1 MAKTAQSGNIYSLKS
16 TTLDAIRAANKAG
29 AKAVYDEDRV
39 SLSDITQSVVDEAKK
54 VDSAIEFR
62 NRVNEIN
69 NRDGAQLTDDHKASM
84 QTYLQTLK
92 ADNIDALISGD
103 KAAQE
108 EAMKILNN
116 ASNATTGWGIAIDE
130 IKNVTQGT
138 DGSGGVGF
146 SNAMDSKTADILGK
160 IASGESTMKIDE
172 EGKVTFDVV
181 VGGETLNITK
191 NQLDGLIKENVKP
204 VGFINESA
212 ELMNTLMSAAETGG
226 KAPALDARVALHR
239 DRLNQ
244 PGAPSV
250 AQLFKDPMLPGNT
263 KNIMTLMQEDPA
275 LSTWSFP
282 VSEKSTLDKNNDG
295 VFTIADLQDLDYE
308 TMVAVFNT
316 AEYEDVGKDIVANV
330 LGNYDVQQF
339 SSYDPDAIADIQP
352 MQPRRGS
359 AAKALPP
366 TQTQTL
372 LPEQTP
378 GSDLDQRNVIIEKPG
393 IGERIGSFV
402 RRTIGNLRGSI
413 KNERD
418 IRQEKRKIASS
429 VEVDGKTLKD
439 TVYEGDNIQEL
450 KRRFERKARSTGMSE
465 VDINKLFQ
473 GDGPAI
479 ITQLPNGKYTV
490 RLRTAADANLPRKT
504 PDGKAGSYQE
514 RAINRINSGK

>member
-16 TTLDAIRAANKAG
+16 TTLDAIRAANKAS

-39 SLSDITQSVVDEAKK
+39 SLSEITQSVVDEAKK

-62 NRVNEIN
+62 DRVNEIN
-69 NRDGAQLTDDHKASM
+69 NRDGAQLTDADKASM
-84 QTYLQTLK
+84 QTYLKTLK

-103 KAAQE
+103 KDAQE
-108 EAMKILNN
+108 EAMKILDN

-146 SNAMDSKTADILGK
+146 SNAMDTKTAEILGK
-160 IASGESTMKIDE
+160 IASGEKTMKIDE
-172 EGKVTFDVV
+172 EGNVTFDVI

-191 NQLDGLIKENVKP
+191 SQLDSLIKENVKP

-244 PGAPSV
+244 PGAPTV
-250 AQLFKDPMLPGNT
+250 AQLFKDAMLPGNT
-263 KNIMTLMQEDPA
+263 KNIMTLMQEDPS

-282 VSEKSTLDKNNDG
+282 VSEKSTLDKNDDG
-295 VFTIADLQDLDYE
+295 VFTVADLQDLDYE

-339 SSYDPDAIADIQP
+339 SSYDPNAIANPQP
-352 MQPRRGS
+352 MQVEKID
-359 AAKALPP
+359 AQATTLPP
-366 TQTQTL
+366 TQIPT
-372 LPEQTP
+372 
-378 GSDLDQRNVIIEKPG
+378 NVEPRELQQQDKPG

-413 KNERD
+413 RDERD
-418 IRQEKRKIASS
+418 IRQEQRKIDTS
-429 VEVDGKTLKD
+429 VEVDGKNIVTEFPKGYKVPADVRAVGILNNYKSPTRKVVERIYFDKFKEDPVLGDTLRVFKNEDGD
-439 TVYEGDNIQEL
+439 TIYFALN
-450 KRRFERKARSTGMSE
+450 RK
-465 VDINKLFQ
+465 NKT
-473 GDGPAI
+473 D
-479 ITQLPNGKYTV
+479 K
-490 RLRTAADANLPRKT
+490 
-504 PDGKAGSYQE
+504 
-514 RAINRINSGK
+514 

>member
-263 KNIMTLMQEDPA
+263 KNIMTLM
-275 LSTWSFP
+275 P
-282 VSEKSTLDKNNDG
+282 VSYTHLTL
-295 VFTIADLQDLDYE
+295 
-308 TMVAVFNT
+308 
-316 AEYEDVGKDIVANV
+316 
-330 LGNYDVQQF
+330 
-339 SSYDPDAIADIQP
+339 
-352 MQPRRGS
+352 
-359 AAKALPP
+359 P
-366 TQTQTL
+366 T
-372 LPEQTP
+372 
-378 GSDLDQRNVIIEKPG
+378 S
-393 IGERIGSFV
+393 
-402 RRTIGNLRGSI
+402 
-413 KNERD
+413 
-418 IRQEKRKIASS
+418 
-429 VEVDGKTLKD
+429 
-439 TVYEGDNIQEL
+439 EL
-450 KRRFERKARSTGMSE
+450 
-465 VDINKLFQ
+465 V
-473 GDGPAI
+473 
-479 ITQLPNGKYTV
+479 
-490 RLRTAADANLPRKT
+490 
-504 PDGKAGSYQE
+504 
-514 RAINRINSGK
+514 

>member
-1 MAKTAQSGNIYSLKS
+1 
-16 TTLDAIRAANKAG
+16 
-29 AKAVYDEDRV
+29 
-39 SLSDITQSVVDEAKK
+39 
-54 VDSAIEFR
+54 
-62 NRVNEIN
+62 
-69 NRDGAQLTDDHKASM
+69 
-84 QTYLQTLK
+84 
-92 ADNIDALISGD
+92 
-103 KAAQE
+103 
-108 EAMKILNN
+108 
-116 ASNATTGWGIAIDE
+116 
-130 IKNVTQGT
+130 
-138 DGSGGVGF
+138 
-146 SNAMDSKTADILGK
+146 
-160 IASGESTMKIDE
+160 
-172 EGKVTFDVV
+172 
-181 VGGETLNITK
+181 
-191 NQLDGLIKENVKP
+191 
-204 VGFINESA
+204 
-212 ELMNTLMSAAETGG
+212 
-226 KAPALDARVALHR
+226 
-239 DRLNQ
+239 
-244 PGAPSV
+244 
-250 AQLFKDPMLPGNT
+250 
-263 KNIMTLMQEDPA
+263 
-275 LSTWSFP
+275 
-282 VSEKSTLDKNNDG
+282 
-295 VFTIADLQDLDYE
+295 
-308 TMVAVFNT
+308 
-316 AEYEDVGKDIVANV
+316 
-330 LGNYDVQQF
+330 
-339 SSYDPDAIADIQP
+339 

-402 RRTIGNLRGSI
+402 RRTIGNLRGSV

-473 GDGPAI
+473 GAGPAI

>member
-1 MAKTAQSGNIYSLKS
+1 
-16 TTLDAIRAANKAG
+16 
-29 AKAVYDEDRV
+29 
-39 SLSDITQSVVDEAKK
+39 
-54 VDSAIEFR
+54 
-62 NRVNEIN
+62 
-69 NRDGAQLTDDHKASM
+69 
-84 QTYLQTLK
+84 
-92 ADNIDALISGD
+92 
-103 KAAQE
+103 
-108 EAMKILNN
+108 
-116 ASNATTGWGIAIDE
+116 
-130 IKNVTQGT
+130 
-138 DGSGGVGF
+138 
-146 SNAMDSKTADILGK
+146 
-160 IASGESTMKIDE
+160 
-172 EGKVTFDVV
+172 
-181 VGGETLNITK
+181 
-191 NQLDGLIKENVKP
+191 
-204 VGFINESA
+204 
-212 ELMNTLMSAAETGG
+212 
-226 KAPALDARVALHR
+226 
-239 DRLNQ
+239 
-244 PGAPSV
+244 
-250 AQLFKDPMLPGNT
+250 
-263 KNIMTLMQEDPA
+263 MTLMQEDPA

-282 VSEKSTLDKNNDG
+282 VSEKSTLDKTNDG

-402 RRTIGNLRGSI
+402 RRTIGNLRGSV

-418 IRQEKRKIASS
+418 IRQEQRKIASS